1 MMNLWVGRLI
11 FANVLMY
18 IASTAFPRLP
28 ALLAFVP
35 ALAFQQPWTL
45 ITYMFIHGGMMHI
58 VFNMI
63 ALFFFG
69 PRLEARLGGK
79 KFLWLYF
86 ISGIT
91 GAVLSALV
99 QPYAAII
106 GASGA
111 VFGVLLGFAYYWPR
125 DRIYIWG
132 VLPIE
137 ARWLVVILTFLS
149 LYSGLPG
156 AGSGG
161 GVAHFAHLGGF
172 LGGFLYIKWIERR
185 PEAKKFKRQVEGPG
199 PRMGDRRTME
209 QWSRIR
215 PEDLHEV
222 NREEYERISA
232 KLQSEGVGSLSPR
245 QKTFIERFSR
255 S

>member
-11 FANVLMY
+11 FANVLMF
-18 IASTAFPRLP
+18 IASIAFPRLP
-28 ALLAFVP
+28 SLLAFVP
-35 ALAFQQPWTL
+35 ALALQRPWTL
-45 ITYMFIHGGMMHI
+45 ITYMFLHGGMMHI
-58 VFNMI
+58 LFNMI

-69 PRLEARLGGK
+69 PRLEARLGAK
-79 KFLWLYF
+79 RFLWLYF
-86 ISGIT
+86 VSGIT

-132 VLPIE
+132 ILPIE
-137 ARWLVVILTFLS
+137 ARWLVVILTLFS

-156 AGSGG
+156 SGAGAN
-161 GVAHFAHLGGF
+161 VAHFAHLGGF

-199 PRMGDRRTME
+199 PRMGDRQIMA

-222 NREEYERISA
+222 NREQYERLAA
-232 KLQSEGVGSLSPR
+232 KIQAEGVGSLTPR
-245 QKTFIERFSR
+245 ERMFIERFSR
-255 S
+255 G